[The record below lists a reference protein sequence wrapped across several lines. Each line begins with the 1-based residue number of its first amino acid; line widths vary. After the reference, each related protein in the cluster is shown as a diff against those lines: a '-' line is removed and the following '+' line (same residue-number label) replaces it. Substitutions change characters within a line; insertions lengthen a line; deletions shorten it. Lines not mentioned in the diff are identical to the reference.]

1 MNMKKI
7 FLLFAAVGLLFA
19 CDPTHEKIDNGGH
32 ITLQELLDKTTVKT
46 DIAPDG
52 KHGNVIMCETLAPV
66 NAIWEIGG
74 KKFVSTSAKKK
85 MKVGEHAVKL
95 TALCADGTVLE
106 TEFIGILC
114 EEITDPL
121 QKFYIYGE
129 NPDVEPP
136 LIIPN
141 PDNPD
146 WQDMRFD
153 GSGIHLPELSD
164 DIYWGFKTLIFD
176 IKDAS
181 DDVNVHF
188 MSGWWDQFAVDD
200 AHWTTGQNEFTLT
213 EEIAKICASSSSG
226 GIGHQLNPW
235 CTSGHFT
242 LNAVY
247 YEE

>member
-74 KKFVSTSAKKK
+74 KKFVSTAAKKK

-106 TEFIGILC
+106 TEFTGILC

-121 QKFYIYGE
+121 VRYYIYGE

-136 LIIPN
+136 FAVPREGG
-141 PDNPD
+141 D

-164 DIYWGFKTLIFD
+164 EVYWGFKTLIFD

-213 EEIAKICASSSSG
+213 EEIAKICASGNG
-226 GIGHQLNPW
+226 GGGHQLNPW